1 MLAACL
7 SIQGPKG
14 DPGIAGEP
22 GEPGQTGLPG
32 KIVSHHL
39 CNIIT
44 NKCINKELFKHFSLE
59 PRI

>member
-14 DPGIAGEP
+14 GPGIAGEP

-39 CNIIT
+39 Y
-44 NKCINKELFKHFSLE
+44 INV
-59 PRI
+59 I